1 MSTTDSTSNDTTHR
15 GLVRV
20 EHGPKRVRAY
30 LDGVPV
36 VDSTR
41 VRLVWEQTSYPT
53 YYFPVD
59 DVRTDLL
66 HATGQTRRSP
76 SRGDADLYDVRVGAR
91 VVSGAAYRHVNS
103 PLAELRDLIALTWSA
118 FDHWFEE
125 DEEVYVH
132 PRSPYTR
139 IDVLPSSR
147 KVRVELDGV
156 LVAESHHP
164 TLLFETGLPTRYY
177 FAKPDVRFEML
188 VPTETS
194 SACPYK
200 GSARYWSVVIGDA
213 VYPDYAWSYDYPL
226 PESIRIAGL
235 VCFYNE
241 RVDLFVDGEHQ
252 QRPKTKFA

>member
-1 MSTTDSTSNDTTHR
+1 MSAADATSKPTTDR
-15 GLVRV
+15 ALVRV
-20 EHGPKRVRAY
+20 EDGPKRVRAY

-41 VRLVWEQTSYPT
+41 VRLVWEQASYPT

-76 SRGDADLYDVRVGAR
+76 SRGDAHLYDVRAGAR
-91 VVSGAAYRHVNS
+91 VASDAAYRHLES
-103 PLAELRDLIALTWSA
+103 PLAALRDLIAFTWNA

-147 KVRVELDGV
+147 TVRVELDGV
-156 LVAESHHP
+156 VVAESNHP

-177 FAKPDVRFEML
+177 FAKPDVRLELL
-188 VPTETS
+188 VPTETA

-200 GSARYWSVVIGDA
+200 GSARYWSVVIGDT
-213 VYPDYAWSYDYPL
+213 VYVDGAWSYDYPL
-226 PESIRIAGL
+226 PESIRIGGL

-252 QRPKTKFA
+252 PRPKTKFS